1 MSVRV
6 VYCGLLGAR
15 RGFARGGRFAEGL
28 VSGEIS
34 AGGGCFWH
42 CGDVF
47 PFLSFFFVL
56 REVKEGRRWLWVE
69 DLYSG
74 KWTLLAGWE
83 RTLKALKVSQRARCT
98 RVQCSK

>member
-1 MSVRV
+1 MSIRV

-15 RGFARGGRFAEGL
+15 RRFVRGGRFAEGL

-47 PFLSFFFVL
+47 PFPSFLLSFFSVL
-56 REVKEGRRWLWVE
+56 REAKEGMRWLWVE
-69 DLYSG
+69 DLYDNIMIEED
-74 KWTLLAGWE
+74 AV
-83 RTLKALKVSQRARCT
+83 R
-98 RVQCSK
+98 